1 MLRNHSSDYKKI
13 DYRMVILIVVAV
25 LIVLVNLINAIPLIF

>member
-1 MLRNHSSDYKKI
+1 MLRNHSSDYKKT
-13 DYRMVILIVVAV
+13 DYRMVALIVVAV